1 MGGSS
6 DGQQGMDQF
15 DVVSLY
21 GRHPSKR
28 WERTSV
34 GDMFE
39 RMCWSYPDKKAI
51 VASADACGSERFA
64 RLTYRAADQLAN
76 RIANALIARGL
87 QRGDRV
93 VFFCENSVEAYISK
107 FGIAKAGMVGAP
119 INPRMAPDVQD
130 HLLSTLEPKLA
141 IVDRELWPAA
151 EATFTRHGLT
161 GVMIPIGGLDI
172 PDGWVS
178 FEKFVD
184 DSSIEEPDVEIHGDD
199 IWEILPT
206 SGTTSMPKGVMMS
219 HHCSY
224 IGAYGNALTFSR
236 GLRFESDMRTCSVLP
251 LIYHAPDQTQAFPAF
266 LCGGTLI
273 MGRQATGANFAT
285 MVSDERATHLWA
297 GSPQFIEEMIAEI
310 EAKPGRYDITSLTSV
325 VFAWAALDP
334 ATADKLKALCGE
346 QVQLVEILGQT
357 EAMPCTRFYPDKWP
371 EIYRASAPAI
381 NHTGLPAPILAAGL
395 MDEEG
400 RLIERD
406 TPNVAG
412 EIVYRTPA
420 MTAGYYKNEQ
430 ATQEAFRGGWFH
442 SGDACIYDENGLFV
456 MVDRY
461 KDVIKSGGENVS
473 TIRVEGVMRG
483 HEAVEKAAV
492 VGLNHPRWGEAVTAF
507 VILAPGKSCSEEEL
521 IAYGRARLAGFEAPK
536 AVIFV
541 DEIPTTLGSKV
552 LKYKLREQYRD
563 YFVASETAERK

>member
-1 MGGSS
+1 MTLSPRE
-6 DGQQGMDQF
+6 QTKTDQF
-15 DVVSLY
+15 DVESLFN
-21 GRHPSKR
+21 RRPSKR

-34 GDMFE
+34 GDLFE
-39 RMCWSYPDKKAI
+39 RMCWSYPDKEAI
-51 VASADACGSERFA
+51 VASPDACGSERFR
-64 RLTYRAADQLAN
+64 RLTYRAADELAN
-76 RIANALIARGL
+76 QIANALIAHGL

-93 VFFCENSVEAYISK
+93 VFFCENSIEAYVFK

-130 HLLSTLEPKLA
+130 HLLKTLMPSLA
-141 IVDRELWPAA
+141 VADRELWPEA
-151 EATFTRHGLT
+151 EVTFTRHGLR
-161 GVMIPIGGLDI
+161 GVMIPIGGTDV
-172 PDGWVS
+172 PEGWVS
-178 FEKFVD
+178 FEQFVEGSPVD
-184 DSSIEEPDVEIHGDD
+184 EPDVEIHGDD

-273 MGRQATGANFAT
+273 MGRQARARNFAD
-285 MVSDERATHLWA
+285 MVSTERATHLWA
-297 GSPQFIEEMIAEI
+297 GSPQFLEDMIAEI
-310 EAKPGRYDITSLTSV
+310 HAHPDTYDIRSLTTI
-325 VFAWAALDP
+325 VFAWTALAP
-334 ATADKLKALCGE
+334 STADELKRLCGE
-346 QVQLVEILGQT
+346 QLLLVEILGQT

-371 EIYRASAPAI
+371 EIYRATAPGI
-381 NHTGLPAPILAAGL
+381 NCTGLPAPILAASL
-395 MDEEG
+395 MDETGQLIG
-400 RLIERD
+400 RDR
-406 TPNVAG
+406 PNVAG

-420 MTAGYYKNEQ
+420 MTAGYYRNEQ
-430 ATQEAFRGGWFH
+430 ATRDAFRGGWFH
-442 SGDACIYDENGLFV
+442 SGDACIYDEHGLFV

-473 TIRVEGVMRG
+473 TIRVEGVIRM
-483 HEAVEKAAV
+483 HDAVQQAAV
-492 VGLNHPRWGEAVTAF
+492 VGLSHPRWGEAVTAF
-507 VILAPGKSCSEEEL
+507 IVLAPNQSCGEDEL
-521 IAYGRARLAGFEAPK
+521 IAFGRERLAGFEAPK

-541 DEIPTTLGSKV
+541 DEIPMTLGSKV

-563 YFVASETAERK
+563 YFTSAKDSAA